1 MLFTI
6 FLAEEMS
13 VRKTVTALVSK
24 CSRIVVV
31 TGEQEFMNRSS
42 RVSGFLL
49 RARPNLS
56 VHYRV
61 TSGSS
66 HYQAGCGRPA
76 LEQIEGRDFRQTHSV
91 HGGVWSKVANHLQR
105 SGRRRL
111 RQHYP
116 WYRVSSSGISTKFS
130 AQAVTKNSNFTPET
144 LHAIN
149 CYRGVRV

>member
-1 MLFTI
+1 MLCTI

-24 CSRIVVV
+24 CSRSVVV

-49 RARPNLS
+49 RAGPDLS

-61 TSGSS
+61 TSRSS

-76 LEQIEGRDFRQTHSV
+76 LEQIEGRDFRQTHS
-91 HGGVWSKVANHLQR
+91 GPLRVWGKVTN
-105 SGRRRL
+105 RL
-111 RQHYP
+111 H
-116 WYRVSSSGISTKFS
+116 
-130 AQAVTKNSNFTPET
+130 
-144 LHAIN
+144 
-149 CYRGVRV
+149 